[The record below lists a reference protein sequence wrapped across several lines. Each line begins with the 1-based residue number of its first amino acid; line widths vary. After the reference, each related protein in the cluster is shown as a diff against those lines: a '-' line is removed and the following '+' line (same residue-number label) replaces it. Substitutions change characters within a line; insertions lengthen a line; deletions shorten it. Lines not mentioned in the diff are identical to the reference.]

1 MVSLHRAKI
10 SNLKLKLILGYNA
23 RPLELQALQKQ
34 IWFTVLERTKSIRK
48 KRGYSI
54 QHVLIEPLFCGG
66 DGLLRKIRRSTKQLR

>member
-23 RPLELQALQKQ
+23 RPLELRALQKQ

-48 KRGYSI
+48 KRGYPI

-66 DGLLRKIRRSTKQLR
+66 DGLLRKI